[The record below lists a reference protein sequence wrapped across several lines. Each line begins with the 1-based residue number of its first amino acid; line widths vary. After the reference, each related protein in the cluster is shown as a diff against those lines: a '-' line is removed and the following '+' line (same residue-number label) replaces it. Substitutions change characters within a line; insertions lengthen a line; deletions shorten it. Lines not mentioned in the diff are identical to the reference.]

1 MEKVKPY
8 SKKDLLVGCITK
20 YSKKDIEPWVE
31 SINKSGY
38 TGSKM
43 MLVYEVSQD
52 VIDYLKASQFDV
64 YQSKLNQHIILQRFL
79 DLHYMLKDIDC
90 DRIIWTDVKDVIF
103 QTNPSHWLNQN
114 QTKPIIAC
122 SECITFKDDEWAVT
136 NSGTS
141 FPMEWEWLQN
151 KTSYCAGTIAGDKDY
166 IRDLFINIYRWSLT
180 TSNPGQ
186 LSDQAAYNVLI
197 NQTQYK
203 DIVQFTP
210 QEDGFATQLGTVLIK
225 KDHFGD
231 KLLEPTPIVDD
242 LIRNQKG
249 EPFSIVHQY
258 DRSPELKEKLINKYK
273 NIIHKEPR
281 KNNNPVGF
289 TYDKWLDIRKNGKYD
304 TQYNDLLKD
313 KKVIIVGPSP
323 SLEGKGMGEYIDSF
337 DVVVRINKAFPIEKG
352 LESDIGSRTDIHYH
366 CLHTHPACGGPVFYD
381 EMKLENVFVSCPY
394 GKYISPFHGDI
405 TRFENINKKYNLPFH
420 ILNSE
425 YYLEIANMLGT
436 RANSG
441 TLTILDL
448 LCYDVKE
455 LHITGFTWFRDGWR
469 KSYKDHCEIFGEKEG
484 KRKREEEL
492 SGEFD
497 GNHIQ
502 KPQEDLVR
510 EIYLNDNRVFI
521 DDVMKD
527 ILKVD

>member
-1 MEKVKPY
+1 MNKPY

-20 YSKKDIEPWVE
+20 YTKSDIEPWVE
-31 SINKSGY
+31 SIQRSGY
-38 TGSKM
+38 TGGKM
-43 MLVYEVSQD
+43 MLVYDVSQD
-52 VIDYLKASQFDV
+52 VINYLKSNHFDV
-64 YQSKLNQHIILQRFL
+64 YQSQLNQHIILQRFL
-79 DLHYMLKDIDC
+79 DLHHLLKDIDC

-103 QTNPSHWLNQN
+103 QTNPSHWLNKN
-114 QTKPIIAC
+114 KTKPIIAC

-136 NSGTS
+136 NAGTS

-151 KTSYCAGTIAGDKDY
+151 KTSHCAGTIAGDKEY

-180 TSNPGQ
+180 SSNPDQ

-249 EPFSIVHQY
+249 EPFVIVHQY
-258 DRSPELKEKLINKYK
+258 DRNPQLKQSIHNMYK
-273 NIIHKEPR
+273 DKIYSEPS
-281 KNNNPVGF
+281 NDNPLGF
-289 TYDKWLDIRKNGKYD
+289 TYENWLSIRSKGKYD

-323 SLEGKGMGEYIDSF
+323 SLVGSGKGKEID
-337 DVVVRINKAFPIEKG
+337 DYDIVVRVNKGFPIEEG
-352 LESDIGSRTDIHYH
+352 LESDLGSRTDIHYH
-366 CLHTHPACGGPVFYD
+366 CLHTSPECCGDIFYK
-381 EMKLENVFVSCPY
+381 EMKEADVFVSCPY
-394 GKYISPFHGDI
+394 PKWIRNFHGDV
-405 TRFENINKKYNLPFH
+405 TRFERDNKKWDLGFH
-420 ILNSE
+420 VLDTD
-425 YYLEIANMLGT
+425 YYLGIADMLGT

-469 KSYKDHCEIFGEKEG
+469 KSYKK
-484 KRKREEEL
+484 L
-492 SGEFD
+492 SDDKFKKVSDEVKSEFN
-497 GNHIQ
+497 GNHKQ

-510 EIYLNDNRVFI
+510 EIYLNDSRVFI
-521 DDVMKD
+521 DDIMKK
-527 ILKVD
+527 ILEVK

>member
-43 MLVYEVSQD
+43 MLVYEVSQE
-52 VIDYLKASQFDV
+52 VIDYLKESHFDV
-64 YQSKLNQHIILQRFL
+64 YQSNLNQHIILQRFL
-79 DLHYMLKDIDC
+79 DLHYILKDIDC
-90 DRIIWTDVKDVIF
+90 DRIIWTDVKDVVF
-103 QTNPSHWLNQN
+103 QTNPSHWLNKN
-114 QTKPIIAC
+114 KTKPIIAC

-197 NQTQYK
+197 NQTQYR

-225 KDHFGD
+225 KDHFGA

-258 DRSPELKEKLINKYK
+258 DRNPSLKTKLIEKYK
-273 NIIHKEPR
+273 MEIKPEPTR
-281 KNNNPVGF
+281 KGTPPGF
-289 TYDKWLDIRKNGKYD
+289 SYEKWSEFRNLGKFD
-304 TQYNDLLKD
+304 LQYNEFLKD
-313 KKVIIVGPSP
+313 KKVIVVGPSP
-323 SLEGKGMGEYIDSF
+323 SLEGSGKGNQID
-337 DVVVRINKAFPIEKG
+337 DYDIVVRINKAFPVEEG

-366 CLHTHPACGGPVFYD
+366 CLHTNPACGGEIFYE
-381 EMKLENVFVSCPY
+381 EMKNQNVLVSCPY
-394 GKYISPFHGDI
+394 PKYIGPFYGDVI
-405 TRFENINKKYNLPFH
+405 SFEKENKKWKLPFH
-420 ILNSE
+420 CINDD
-425 YYLEIANMLGT
+425 YYIGIANMLHT
-436 RANSG
+436 RPNSG
-441 TLTILDL
+441 TMAIMDL
-448 LCYDVKE
+448 LAYDLKE

-469 KSYKDHCEIFGEKEG
+469 KSYKDHCEIFGEEEG
-484 KRKREEEL
+484 KRKREKEL

-497 GNHIQ
+497 GNHKQ

-510 EIYLNDNRVFI
+510 EIYLNDDRVFI
-521 DDVMKD
+521 DDVMKS

>member
-1 MEKVKPY
+1 MESIIPY

-20 YSKKDIEPWVE
+20 YTKSDIEPWVE
-31 SINKSGY
+31 SINRSGY

-43 MLVYEVSQD
+43 MLVYDVSQD
-52 VIDYLKASQFDV
+52 VINYLKLNHFDV
-64 YQSKLNQHIILQRFL
+64 YQSQLNQHIILQRFL
-79 DLHYMLKDIDC
+79 DLHHLLKDIDC

-103 QTNPSHWLNQN
+103 QTNPSHWLNKN
-114 QTKPIIAC
+114 KTKPIIAC

-136 NSGTS
+136 NAGTS

-151 KTSYCAGTIAGDKDY
+151 KTSHCAGTIAGDKEY

-180 TSNPGQ
+180 SSNTEQ

-249 EPFSIVHQY
+249 EPFAIVHQY
-258 DRSPELKEKLINKYK
+258 DRNDNLKNSITNKYK
-273 NIIHKEPR
+273 DIIYNEPQ
-281 KNNNPVGF
+281 KNSNPIGF
-289 TYDKWLDIRKNGKYD
+289 TYDKWLDIRKHGKYD
-304 TQYNDLLKD
+304 SQYNELLKD
-313 KKVIIVGPSP
+313 KKVIVVGPSP
-323 SLEGKGMGEYIDSF
+323 SLEGSGKGNEIDGY
-337 DVVVRINKAFPIEKG
+337 DIIVRINKAFPVETG
-352 LESDIGSRTDIHYH
+352 LESDIGTRTDIHYH

-381 EMKLENVFVSCPY
+381 EMKSQNVFLSCPY
-394 GKYISPFHGDI
+394 GKYVRPFHDDI
-405 TRFENINKKYNLPFH
+405 NKFEKENKKYNLPFH

-425 YYLEIANMLGT
+425 YYLEIANMVGT

-441 TLTILDL
+441 TLTLLDL
-448 LCYDVKE
+448 LCYDLKE

-469 KSYKDHCEIFGEKEG
+469 KSYKDHCEIFGEEEG
-484 KRKREEEL
+484 KRKREAEL

-510 EIYLNDNRVFI
+510 ELYLNDDRVFI
-521 DDVMKD
+521 DDVMKN

>member
-1 MEKVKPY
+1 
-8 SKKDLLVGCITK
+8 
-20 YSKKDIEPWVE
+20 
-31 SINKSGY
+31 
-38 TGSKM
+38 
-43 MLVYEVSQD
+43 
-52 VIDYLKASQFDV
+52 
-64 YQSKLNQHIILQRFL
+64 
-79 DLHYMLKDIDC
+79 
-90 DRIIWTDVKDVIF
+90 
-103 QTNPSHWLNQN
+103 
-114 QTKPIIAC
+114 
-122 SECITFKDDEWAVT
+122 
-136 NSGTS
+136 
-141 FPMEWEWLQN
+141 
-151 KTSYCAGTIAGDKDY
+151 
-166 IRDLFINIYRWSLT
+166 
-180 TSNPGQ
+180 
-186 LSDQAAYNVLI
+186 
-197 NQTQYK
+197 
-203 DIVQFTP
+203 
-210 QEDGFATQLGTVLIK
+210 
-225 KDHFGD
+225 
-231 KLLEPTPIVDD
+231 
-242 LIRNQKG
+242 
-249 EPFSIVHQY
+249 
-258 DRSPELKEKLINKYK
+258 
-273 NIIHKEPR
+273 
-281 KNNNPVGF
+281 
-289 TYDKWLDIRKNGKYD
+289 
-304 TQYNDLLKD
+304 
-313 KKVIIVGPSP
+313 
-323 SLEGKGMGEYIDSF
+323 MGEYIDSF